1 MKIGHTRAMVHA
13 ALDGSLRDVPTT
25 PDPVFGLHV
34 PESCPNVP
42 AEVLNP
48 RNTWADK
55 EAYDV
60 AAADLA
66 RRFRENF
73 KAYEEYVDETVK
85 AVNPDA

>member
-1 MKIGHTRAMVHA
+1 MVHA
-13 ALDGSLRDVPTT
+13 ALDGSLRDVPTNA
-25 PDPVFGLHV
+25 DPVFGLHV

-73 KAYEEYVDETVK
+73 KAYEKYVDEAVK

>member
-1 MKIGHTRAMVHA
+1 MVHA

-25 PDPVFGLHV
+25 VDPVFGLHV

-42 AEVLNP
+42 SEVLNS
-48 RNTWADK
+48 RNTWEDK

-60 AAADLA
+60 AATDLA

-73 KAYEEYVDETVK
+73 KEYEDYVNEDVK
-85 AVNPDA
+85 AVSPGG